1 MSTDVGMPEPAPGR
15 IRDDILTAQLQGEAV
30 LLDLQTKRYYRLNA
44 TGARIWKGLQDL
56 LQPHEIVDAL
66 LQEFAVDRA
75 TAQAETERT
84 LDDLRAHGL
93 IT

>member
-1 MSTDVGMPEPAPGR
+1 MPQQAPSR
-15 IRDDILTAQLQGEAV
+15 IRDDVLTAQLQGEAV

-44 TGARIWKGLQDL
+44 TGAMIWKGVQDL
-56 LQPHEIVDAL
+56 LDSHAIVDAL
-66 LQEFAVDRA
+66 VRECEVDRA

>member
-1 MSTDVGMPEPAPGR
+1 MPQQAPSR
-15 IRDDILTAQLQGEAV
+15 IRDDVLTAQLQGEAV

-56 LQPHEIVDAL
+56 QQPDEIVDAL
-66 LQEFAVDRA
+66 VGEFEVDRA

>member
-1 MSTDVGMPEPAPGR
+1 MVTLRGALSPAERDLARTPEG
-15 IRDDILTAQLQGEAV
+15 
-30 LLDLQTKRYYRLNA
+30 
-44 TGARIWKGLQDL
+44 
-56 LQPHEIVDAL
+56 DAL
-66 LQEFAVDRA
+66 VREFEVDRA

>member
-1 MSTDVGMPEPAPGR
+1 MPEQAQSR

-44 TGARIWKGLQDL
+44 TGAMIWKGLQDL
-56 LQPHEIVDAL
+56 LQSREIVDVL
-66 LQEFAVDRA
+66 VQEFEVDRA

>member
-1 MSTDVGMPEPAPGR
+1 MPEQAPSR

-44 TGARIWKGLQDL
+44 TGARIWKGVQDL
-56 LQPHEIVDAL
+56 LPPHEIVDAL
-66 LQEFAVDRA
+66 VREFEVDRA
-75 TAQAETERT
+75 TAQAETERA
-84 LDDLRAHGL
+84 LEDLRAQGL

>member
-1 MSTDVGMPEPAPGR
+1 MPQQAPSR
-15 IRDDILTAQLQGEAV
+15 IRDDVLTAQLQGEAV

-44 TGARIWKGLQDL
+44 TGAMIWKGLQDL
-56 LQPHEIVDAL
+56 LQSREIVDVL
-66 LQEFAVDRA
+66 VQEFEVDRA

-84 LDDLRAHGL
+84 LDDLRAQGL

>member
-1 MSTDVGMPEPAPGR
+1 MPQQAPSR
-15 IRDDILTAQLQGEAV
+15 IRDDVLTAQLQGEAV

-44 TGARIWKGLQDL
+44 TGAMIWKGVQDL
-56 LQPHEIVDAL
+56 LDSHAIVDAL
-66 LQEFAVDRA
+66 VREFEVDRA

-84 LDDLRAHGL
+84 LDDLRAQGL

>member
-1 MSTDVGMPEPAPGR
+1 MPQQAPSR
-15 IRDDILTAQLQGEAV
+15 IRDDVLTAQLQGEAV

-44 TGARIWKGLQDL
+44 TGAMIWKGVQDL
-56 LQPHEIVDAL
+56 LDSHAIVDAL
-66 LQEFAVDRA
+66 VREFEVDRA
-75 TAQAETERT
+75 TALAGTERT